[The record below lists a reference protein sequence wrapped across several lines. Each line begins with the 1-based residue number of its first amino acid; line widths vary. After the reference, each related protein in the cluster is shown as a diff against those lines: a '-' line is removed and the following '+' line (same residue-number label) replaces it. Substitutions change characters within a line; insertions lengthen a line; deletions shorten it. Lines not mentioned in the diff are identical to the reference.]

1 MSLLAFSIY
10 GPCWK
15 VGLVAEPKMPF
26 ADHVSVV
33 SKPLEILRHQGE
45 LCGQAIRLLRHE
57 GSGLAAS
64 VYRVS
69 AGHQG

>member
-1 MSLLAFSIY
+1 MSFFAYSIY

-15 VGLVAEPKMPF
+15 IRIVAEPKMPL

-33 SKPLEILRHQGE
+33 SEPLEVLRHQGE
-45 LCGQAIRLLRHE
+45 LCGDTIRLLRHE
-57 GSGLAAS
+57 GSGLAAA

-69 AGHQG
+69 AGHQS